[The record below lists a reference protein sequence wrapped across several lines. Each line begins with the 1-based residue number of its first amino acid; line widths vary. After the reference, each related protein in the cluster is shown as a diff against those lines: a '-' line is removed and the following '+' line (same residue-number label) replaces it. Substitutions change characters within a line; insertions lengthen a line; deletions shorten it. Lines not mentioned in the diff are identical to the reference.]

1 MSIATPLNLPFAL
14 APVTQNDIIRVLG
27 EYTFIRLDNGDEAFY
42 HHGNWITGADAS
54 CGEPSVLGLAQSMAR
69 AGCKSLRSVELP
81 VPDDKEWS
89 WDDVVTQ
96 LVRASFTRQVRG
108 ELTVTVTENTR
119 HGRGVHVCS
128 DPLLSGIDN
137 NLWFPLNEEEDW
149 HAGIERVLT
158 MNGVAENVVRLEP
171 LREGS
176 EYTDLKVIYNRK
188 ICA

>member
-1 MSIATPLNLPFAL
+1 MSTETPLNLPFTL
-14 APVTQNDIIRVLG
+14 APVMQNDIIRVLG

-42 HHGNWITGADAS
+42 HHGNLITGADAC

-69 AGCKSLRSVELP
+69 AGCKSLRCVELP
-81 VPDDKEWS
+81 VPDDAEWS
-89 WDDVVTQ
+89 WEDVVTP
-96 LVRASFTRQVRG
+96 LVRASVTRQVRG
-108 ELTVTVTENTR
+108 ELIVTASDNTR

-128 DPLLSGIDN
+128 DPLLSGAN
-137 NLWFPLNEEEDW
+137 SNLWFPLSADEGW

-171 LREGS
+171 LRDGP
-176 EYTDLKVIYNRK
+176 EYTDFKVIYNRK

>member
-54 CGEPSVLGLAQSMAR
+54 CGEPSVLGLSQSMAR
-69 AGCKSLRSVELP
+69 AGCKSLRCVELP

-89 WDDVVTQ
+89 WDDVVMQ

-108 ELTVTVTENTR
+108 ELIVTVTENTR

-128 DPLLSGIDN
+128 DPLLSGMDN
-137 NLWFPLNEEEDW
+137 NLWFPLNAAEDW
-149 HAGIERVLT
+149 LTGIERVLT

-171 LREGS
+171 LRDGP

>member
-14 APVTQNDIIRVLG
+14 ASVTQNDIIRVLG

-69 AGCKSLRSVELP
+69 AGCKSLRCVELP
-81 VPDDKEWS
+81 VPNDKEWS
-89 WDDVVTQ
+89 WDDIVTQ
-96 LVRASFTRQVRG
+96 LVHASFTRQVRG

-128 DPLLSGIDN
+128 DPLLSGTDN
-137 NLWFPLNEEEDW
+137 NLWFPLNAAEDW
-149 HAGIERVLT
+149 LAGIERVLT
-158 MNGVAENVVRLEP
+158 MNGLVENVVRLEP
-171 LREGS
+171 LRDCA

-188 ICA
+188 VCA